1 LYASGSAS
9 PGEFGLVMCAIIKPN
24 SPGEALP
31 EAYKP
36 SQNTFLIKP
45 TFDT

>member
-1 LYASGSAS
+1 L
-9 PGEFGLVMCAIIKPN
+9 IIAHITKPN